1 LVGLLPANK
10 VKIQRPH
17 PTDSLQDL
25 RRKYG
30 GPGASGEEVLLRF
43 FGSKEDVDRMRAGGP
58 ARSYTRQDN
67 PLVNLV
73 ENLSKQNHRNSCF
86 YPEPQL
92 FPAHGE
98 TARRLILLF
107 AFIQAETRRQVL
119 QAHTAFPGHE
129 RPH

>member
-1 LVGLLPANK
+1 
-10 VKIQRPH
+10 
-17 PTDSLQDL
+17 L

-73 ENLSKQNHRNSCF
+73 ENLSKPSQQCF

-92 FPAHGE
+92 FPAHGK
-98 TARRLILLF
+98 TARSLILLF
-107 AFIQAETRRQVL
+107 VFIRADARRQVL
-119 QAHTAFPGHE
+119 QAHTAFPGRE
-129 RPH
+129 